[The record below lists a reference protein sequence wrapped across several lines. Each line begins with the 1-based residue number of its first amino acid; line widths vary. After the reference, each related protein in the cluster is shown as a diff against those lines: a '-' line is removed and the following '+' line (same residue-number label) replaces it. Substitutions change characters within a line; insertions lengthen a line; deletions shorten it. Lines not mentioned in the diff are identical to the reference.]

1 MNKHLPLTLCLLLLL
16 VTPGLKSEKNNKV
29 DSLENLLKSHEN
41 DDTSK
46 VDLLNEIA
54 FEVYLTNKD
63 KALKYA
69 TTSGELAEKLNYKKG
84 IGESLWLMGL
94 GTGKSN
100 SHLAIEYIVK
110 AVKIAETNGTK
121 SSVAKYLSSLALL
134 YKSVDDTNN
143 ALDCFQKSI
152 QLSEEINDQLST
164 AKTLHKLGQFYNG
177 EGMYEKSI
185 TTYLKGLKI
194 AEKLGEKT
202 IESGCLNGLGMIHA
216 YQGKYPQALDYFQRN
231 LKIKE
236 SSNDR
241 AGTFG
246 GINNIGNIYMLL
258 SDFPKAFD
266 YYGRALQ
273 LANESKD
280 KKKTAICYANIGS
293 VYMKKKDLKSLDYFG
308 KALEISQKIGDYQTT
323 ISVYIYLGDV
333 SVQQAKLTL
342 AMEYYQKALMQ
353 SVETDWKRPLSEIY
367 NKIGTI
373 YLMQK
378 KYDVALSNTLKA
390 LDIANEMDLMDSKND
405 IHKQLSKIYAA
416 TNNFSKAYFHQKR
429 FGEINDSVYNDR
441 NVKKI
446 AELEYTYK
454 FEKKR
459 LAIVAGQQKKDAVQ
473 SAITKSLIGGIVLL
487 LLFAGYVYRS
497 LRAKHR
503 SNLLL
508 ISQKKEIEK
517 MNGEYIALNK
527 EYLKLNEQLKESNI
541 QINNELDQNQKSMT
555 AATLKLIQN
564 AERDAT
570 TIDRLQQIEQHTS
583 NEGKQNIKALIAD
596 YTRSSY
602 NSNWDEFEILFEK
615 VHSSF
620 YNNLNTLYPTLT
632 TNERK
637 LCAFLKLNM
646 NNKDIAHITYQSEEA
661 LKKARLRLRQKLQI
675 DRETNLSSFIQSI

>member
-1 MNKHLPLTLCLLLLL
+1 MNKHLPLILCFLLLF

-29 DSLENLLKSHEN
+29 DSLENLLKSQDI
-41 DDTSK
+41 DDTSR
-46 VDLLNEIA
+46 VNLLNEIA
-54 FEVYLTNKD
+54 FEVYLINKD

-69 TTSGELAEKLNYKKG
+69 TASGELAEKLNYKKG
-84 IGESLWLMGL
+84 IAESMWLLGL
-94 GTGKSN
+94 TTGKSN
-100 SHLAIEYIVK
+100 SHLAIDYVVK
-110 AVKIAETNGTK
+110 AVKIAEANSSK

-134 YKSVDDTNN
+134 YKSVDDSNN
-143 ALDCFQKSI
+143 ALDCFIKSI
-152 QLSEEINDQLST
+152 QASEEINDQLNT

-177 EGMYEKSI
+177 EGIYDKSI
-185 TTYLKGLKI
+185 TSYLKGLKI
-194 AEKLGEKT
+194 AEKLDEKG
-202 IESGCLNGLGMIHA
+202 IEFGCLNGLGMIHA
-216 YQGKYPQALDYFQRN
+216 YQGKYPQALDYFQRC
-231 LKIKE
+231 LRIKE
-236 SSNDR
+236 ISNDR
-241 AGTFG
+241 AGTFS

-280 KKKTAICYANIGS
+280 KKKIAICYGNIGS
-293 VYMKKKDLKSLDYFG
+293 VYMKKNDLRSLDYFR
-308 KALEISQKIGDYQTT
+308 KALEISQEIGDYQTT

-333 SVQQAKLTL
+333 YVQQVKFTL
-342 AMEYYQKALMQ
+342 AMEYYQKALKQ
-353 SVETDWKRPLSEIY
+353 SEEKDWKRPLSEIY

-373 YLMQK
+373 YLIQK
-378 KYDVALSNTLKA
+378 KYDIALSSTLKA

-446 AELEYTYK
+446 AELEFTYK
-454 FEKKR
+454 FEKKKQ
-459 LAIVAGQQKKDAVQ
+459 AIVALQQKKDAVQ
-473 SAITKSLIGGIVLL
+473 SAITKSLIVGIVLL

-497 LRAKHR
+497 SRAKHR

-508 ISQKKEIEK
+508 TKQKNEIEK
-517 MNGEYIALNK
+517 LNGEYLALNK
-527 EYLKLNEQLKESNI
+527 EYIKLNEQLKESNI
-541 QINNELDQNQKSMT
+541 QINNELDLNQRSMT

-564 AERDAT
+564 AERDTT
-570 TIDRLQQIEQHTS
+570 TIGRLQHIEQHTS
-583 NEGKQNIKALIAD
+583 NEGKQNIKALISD

-620 YNNLNTLYPTLT
+620 YESLNTHYPTLT

-675 DRETNLSSFIQSI
+675 DRETNLSNFIQSI

>member
-1 MNKHLPLTLCLLLLL
+1 MNKHLPLILCFLLLF

-29 DSLENLLKSHEN
+29 DSLENLLKSQDI
-41 DDTSK
+41 DDTSR
-46 VDLLNEIA
+46 VNLLNEIA
-54 FEVYLTNKD
+54 FEVYLINKD

-69 TTSGELAEKLNYKKG
+69 TASGELAEKLNYKKG
-84 IGESLWLMGL
+84 IAESMWLLGL
-94 GTGKSN
+94 TTGKSN
-100 SHLAIEYIVK
+100 SHLAIDYVVK
-110 AVKIAETNGTK
+110 AVKIAEANSSK

-134 YKSVDDTNN
+134 YKSVDDSNN
-143 ALDCFQKSI
+143 ALDCFIKSI
-152 QLSEEINDQLST
+152 QASEEINDQLNT

-177 EGMYEKSI
+177 EGIYDKSI
-185 TTYLKGLKI
+185 TSYLKGLKI
-194 AEKLGEKT
+194 AEKLDEKG
-202 IESGCLNGLGMIHA
+202 IEFGCLNGLGMIHA
-216 YQGKYPQALDYFQRN
+216 YQGKYPQALDYFQRC
-231 LKIKE
+231 LRIKE
-236 SSNDR
+236 ISNDR
-241 AGTFG
+241 AGTFS

-280 KKKTAICYANIGS
+280 KKKIAICYGNIGS
-293 VYMKKKDLKSLDYFG
+293 VYMKKNDLRSLDYFR
-308 KALEISQKIGDYQTT
+308 KALEISQEIGDYQTT

-333 SVQQAKLTL
+333 NVQQAKFTL
-342 AMEYYQKALMQ
+342 AMDYYQKALKQ
-353 SVETDWKRPLSEIY
+353 SEEKDWKRPLSEIY

-373 YLMQK
+373 YLIQK
-378 KYDVALSNTLKA
+378 KYDIALSSTLKA

-446 AELEYTYK
+446 AELEFTYK
-454 FEKKR
+454 FEKKKQ
-459 LAIVAGQQKKDAVQ
+459 AIVALQQKKDAVQ
-473 SAITKSLIGGIVLL
+473 SAITKSLIVGIVLL

-497 LRAKHR
+497 SRAKHR

-508 ISQKKEIEK
+508 TKQKNEIEK
-517 MNGEYIALNK
+517 LNGEYLALNK
-527 EYLKLNEQLKESNI
+527 EYIKLNEQLKESNI
-541 QINNELDQNQKSMT
+541 QINNELDINQRSMT

-570 TIDRLQQIEQHTS
+570 TIGRLQLIEQHTS
-583 NEGKQNIKALIAD
+583 NEGKQNIKALISD

-620 YNNLNTLYPTLT
+620 YGSLNTHYPTLT

-675 DRETNLSSFIQSI
+675 DRETNLSNFIQSI

>member
-1 MNKHLPLTLCLLLLL
+1 MNKHLPLTLCLLLLF
-16 VTPGLKSEKNNKV
+16 VTSGLKSEKNNKV
-29 DSLENLLKSHEN
+29 DSLENLLKSHEI

-46 VDLLNEIA
+46 VNLLNEIA

-69 TTSGELAEKLNYKKG
+69 TYSGELAEKLNYKKG
-84 IGESLWLMGL
+84 IAESLWLMGL

-100 SHLAIEYIVK
+100 SNLAIDYVVR
-110 AVKIAETNGTK
+110 AVKIAEAEGNK
-121 SSVAKYLSSLALL
+121 SSAAKFLSTLALL
-134 YKSVDDTNN
+134 YKSIGDSDK
-143 ALDCFQKSI
+143 ALDCFLKSV
-152 QLSEEINDQLST
+152 QLSEEINDQLNT

-177 EGMYEKSI
+177 EGIYDKSI

-194 AEKLGEKT
+194 AEKLDEKG
-202 IESGCLNGLGMIHA
+202 IEFGCLNGLGMIHA
-216 YQGKYPQALDYFQRN
+216 YQGKYPQALDYFQRC
-231 LKIKE
+231 LRIKE
-236 SSNDR
+236 ISNDR
-241 AGTFG
+241 AGTFS

-258 SDFPKAFD
+258 SDYPKAFD
-266 YYGRALQ
+266 YYGKALQ

-280 KKKTAICYANIGS
+280 KKKIAICYGNIGS
-293 VYMKKKDLKSLDYFG
+293 VYKKKNDLRSLDYFQ
-308 KALEISQKIGDYQTT
+308 KALEISQEIGDYQTT

-333 SVQQAKLTL
+333 YVQQSKLAL
-342 AMEYYQKALMQ
+342 AMDYYQKALQQ
-353 SVETDWKRPLSEIY
+353 SVERDWKRPLSEIY

-373 YLMQK
+373 YLAQK
-378 KYDVALSNTLKA
+378 KYDIALSSTLKA

-454 FEKKR
+454 FEKKKQ
-459 LAIVAGQQKKDAVQ
+459 AIEAMQQKKDAVQ

-497 LRAKHR
+497 LQAKHR

-508 ISQKKEIEK
+508 IRQKIEIEK
-517 MNGEYIALNK
+517 LNDEYLALNK
-527 EYLKLNEQLKESNI
+527 EYIKLNEQLKESNI
-541 QINNELDQNQKSMT
+541 QINNELDLNQKSMT

-564 AERDAT
+564 AGRDAM

-615 VHSSF
+615 VHNSF
-620 YNNLNTLYPTLT
+620 YESLNTNYPTLT

-646 NNKDIAHITYQSEEA
+646 TNKDIAHITYQSEEA
-661 LKKARLRLRQKLQI
+661 LKKSRLRLRQKLQI
-675 DRETNLSSFIQSI
+675 DRETNLSTFIQSI